1 MLALL
6 VGGCGSTAAV
16 ERRVDEMEQELRDL
30 RRSHALVSQRV
41 RDVDRLGQ
49 TTFLLQDSIEQLSLE
64 VDRLQSQDTER
75 NARLK
80 ATEAAL
86 FGDAP
91 ADPVAVARSAPR
103 GAAVAP
109 AAPAPVRTPV
119 GAAAREATD
128 DPRGV
133 YQDAYAAMDGGQL
146 ETAIAGFE
154 HLLAV
159 APKHDLADNAHY
171 WLGEIFQRLG
181 DIRTAGIHFHRIIEE
196 YSGGNK
202 VPDALYKLGTLA
214 EDAGNRDEAATWYRK
229 VVEQYAWSPVAE
241 KASVRLGQTPANP

>member
-1 MLALL
+1 MIALFL
-6 VGGCGSTAAV
+6 GGCGSTAAV
-16 ERRVDEMEQELRDL
+16 ERRVDELEQELRDL

-49 TTFLLQDSIEQLSLE
+49 TTFLLQDSIEQLGLE

-86 FGDAP
+86 FGDG
-91 ADPVAVARSAPR
+91 PR
-103 GAAVAP
+103 TAGQAVAP
-109 AAPAPVRTPV
+109 LPRPVVPAPAAAAAPAGV
-119 GAAAREATD
+119 AAPTD

-133 YQDAYAAMDGGQL
+133 YQEAYAAMDGGQL
-146 ETAIAGFE
+146 EAAIAGFE
-154 HLLAV
+154 RLLAL

-181 DIRTAGIHFHRIIEE
+181 DVRTASIHFRSIIEE
-196 YSGGNK
+196 YAGGNK

-214 EDAGNRDEAATWYRK
+214 EDAGNRDEAAAWYRK

-241 KASVRLGQTPANP
+241 KASTRLGQAPANP